1 MSFNNIDFFTPSD
14 RPNKQVKGDY
24 ERTLFVGRLSSDT
37 REGTTDEIL

>member
-1 MSFNNIDFFTPSD
+1 MSLNNIDFFTSSD

-37 REGTTDEIL
+37 REGTNDEIL